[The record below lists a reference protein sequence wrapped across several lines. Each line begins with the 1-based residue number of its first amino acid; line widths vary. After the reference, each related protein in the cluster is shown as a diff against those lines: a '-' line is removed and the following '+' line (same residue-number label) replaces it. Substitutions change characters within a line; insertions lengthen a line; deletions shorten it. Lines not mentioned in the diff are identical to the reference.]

1 MPIAGSRP
9 PETASQAGGPSLRRS
24 KGQISHDS
32 GARFAAAA
40 RRIGAISFK
49 SRVHSKATMSKKQ
62 SRGGTRDPG
71 TNPENLAAS
80 SPSAFN
86 STSSLRSSDPLLVKR
101 LEAEADERYQSV
113 LLPINERMFGPLPQS
128 ETITSRPMVLLLGN
142 HSSGKSTFINY
153 LLNSEIQKSG
163 VAPTDD
169 CFTLITSGA
178 EDTDQDG
185 PALVGDPDLGF
196 MALRNKGSALISHIN
211 LKVRKGV
218 ALNNVI
224 LVDSPGMIDCP
235 AVSTS
240 QAHIAIN
247 DALRLDG
254 ERNKNQRTAKV
265 FDRGFDFMDVIKWFA
280 EHSDVIL
287 LFFDPDKPGT
297 TGETLECLTTA
308 LSGMEHKLL
317 IVFNKCDQVCALA
330 VSKISRQAS
339 NLCSGSNSDRSG
351 TYPLPAAAAA
361 ATVLVAGSSPR
372 STTSRGPSGRSA
384 GTSARC
390 ARLLPAAP
398 GRL

>member
-1 MPIAGSRP
+1 
-9 PETASQAGGPSLRRS
+9 
-24 KGQISHDS
+24 
-32 GARFAAAA
+32 
-40 RRIGAISFK
+40 
-49 SRVHSKATMSKKQ
+49 MS
-62 SRGGTRDPG
+62 S
-71 TNPENLAAS
+71 
-80 SPSAFN
+80 
-86 STSSLRSSDPLLVKR
+86 SSLRSSDPLLVKR

-153 LLNSEIQKSG
+153 LLSADIQKSG

-240 QAHIAIN
+240 QAHVAIN

-254 ERNKNQRTAKV
+254 EKNKNQRAAKV
-265 FDRGFDFMDVIKWFA
+265 YDRGFDFMDVIKWFA

-317 IVFNKCDQVCALA
+317 IVFNKCDQVARAQRPHTAHADGTAGPRCRAAPFPDARAGAAQFTKIHDFARAFGALCWNL
-330 VSKISRQAS
+330 SKVRPAS
-339 NLCSGSNSDRSG
+339 APSARRTSPA
-351 TYPLPAAAAA
+351 PLLASI
-361 ATVLVAGSSPR
+361 SSP
-372 STTSRGPSGRSA
+372 S
-384 GTSARC
+384 C
-390 ARLLPAAP
+390 RLLPVSGLTLRRA
-398 GRL
+398 R